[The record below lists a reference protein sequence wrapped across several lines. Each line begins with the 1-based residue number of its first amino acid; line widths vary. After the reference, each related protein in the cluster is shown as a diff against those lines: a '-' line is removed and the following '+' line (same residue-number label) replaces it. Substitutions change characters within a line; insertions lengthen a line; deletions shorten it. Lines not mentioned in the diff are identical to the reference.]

1 MSRAVGLSDRDE
13 LVLGLLAA
21 PGWPTELAE
30 ALAEDLP
37 GLLADRVTDAV
48 SWRVPV
54 RTDPVVADMSGG
66 VEAIDLARAR
76 LLRDGWD
83 MAVCVTDAPL
93 RIGTRPVVADA
104 SATHGVALISLPAL
118 GAVQTR
124 RRARDAVVRLVD
136 GLVGESLELG
146 ERGSRRR
153 ARVSD
158 RIVSLAAPIRAVEPP
173 DDDVDLRFVAAVVRG
188 NLRLLAGMVRANRP
202 WRLIVRLS
210 RALAAAAA
218 AVVFA
223 IVTSDLWVLADAL
236 SWLRLLVLNVLSVG
250 ATVLWLIVSHRLWE
264 GRQGRGSRQQT
275 VLFNVATT
283 LTLLL
288 GAASLYAALFALTIG
303 AAAVVIDA
311 GVLGKALGHDADVGD
326 YAALAWMASSLA
338 TIAGGLGAGLES
350 DEAVR
355 EAAYGYRVERAS
367 ERDSRSIESAG
378 GESAGQDFVA

>member
-1 MSRAVGLSDRDE
+1 MSRTVGLSDRDE

-21 PGWPTELAE
+21 PGWPTEIAE

-37 GLLADRVTDAV
+37 GLLADRVTHAV

-54 RTDPVVADMSGG
+54 RTDPAVADMSRG
-66 VEAIDLARAR
+66 VEAVDFARGC

-83 MAVCVTDAPL
+83 MAVCITDAPL
-93 RIGTRPVVADA
+93 RVGTRPVVADA

-146 ERGSRRR
+146 ERGPRRR
-153 ARVSD
+153 ARVSH
-158 RIVSLAAPIRAVEPP
+158 RIASLAAPIRAVEPP
-173 DDDVDLRFVAAVVRG
+173 EDDVDLRFVAAVVRG

-236 SWLRLLVLNVLSVG
+236 SWLRLLVLNVLSVS
-250 ATVLWLIVSHRLWE
+250 ATVLWLIVSHHLWE
-264 GRQGRGSRQQT
+264 PRQGRESRQQT

-288 GAASLYAALFALTIG
+288 GAASLYAAVFVLTIG
-303 AAAVVIDA
+303 AAALVVAA
-311 GVLGKALGHDADVGD
+311 GVLGKALGHPADVGD

-338 TIAGGLGAGLES
+338 AIAGGLGAGLES

-367 ERDSRSIESAG
+367 ERDSRSIDAVV
-378 GESAGQDFVA
+378 GEST